1 MIENKSP
8 NYSAKEIV
16 KLPEATLDNYVQRK
30 SNEICQ
36 VLNELGSDIETYK
49 AKGASTAEL
58 SSWDKV
64 KNFLSGGSYKNGED
78 IKQIISHIE
87 DMRDESGS
95 LMLRLMLFMRD
106 TVSLVCSSTRIATKM
121 NQALRAIMV
130 NGFTDA
136 NGNIQKLN
144 SEADG
149 YLNYIMGEI
158 ESYYVNQQIIDDRM
172 TNLES
177 LISAIENEKA
187 IQEGKIE
194 KNSKDIE
201 QLVEKESKQDEQLAE
216 RIKKDESQDKE
227 LKRQA
232 EKDKEHDDKIKE
244 GIIKDAKQ
252 DELIQQGIEKDN
264 LQDEE
269 LKQQFEKDVE
279 HDTKLDEHEQLIAE
293 MREQINQL
301 LIENKRI
308 RRKQRSSRLRRK

>member
-8 NYSAKEIV
+8 NYSAKEII

-87 DMRDESGS
+87 DMRVESGS
-95 LMLRLMLFMRD
+95 LMLRLMLYMRD

-136 NGNIQKLN
+136 DGNIQKLN
-144 SEADG
+144 SEAGEQID
-149 YLNYIMGEI
+149 YIMGEI
-158 ESYYVNQQIIDDRM
+158 ERYFVDQQVIDDRM
-172 TNLES
+172 ADLES
-177 LISAIENEKA
+177 LISAIENETA

-194 KNSKDIE
+194 KNSKVIE
-201 QLVEKESKQDEQLAE
+201 QLVEKESEQDEQLAE

-232 EKDKEHDDKIKE
+232 EKDKEHDSKIKE

-252 DELIQQGIEKDN
+252 DALIQQGIERDN

-269 LKQQFEKDVE
+269 LRQQIEKDVE
-279 HDTKLDEHEQLIAE
+279 HDIILEKHEQLIVE
-293 MREQINQL
+293 MREQINKL
-301 LIENKRI
+301 LIENKRLKI
-308 RRKQRSSRLRRK
+308 QLRSSRLRRK